1 MKRKLL
7 ILSMLLL
14 AVSMQAQWPQMKE
27 DLSNT
32 AHKFTI
38 DLTEDGKA
46 QMVCYLPVNPS
57 GRAIVGVPG
66 GGYSVLS
73 NSHEGYLASG
83 WLNGRGIA
91 YFVVNYR
98 LPEGNRF
105 IPMSDVQTGIRTVR
119 DSADVWGINPH
130 DVGIMGFSAGVL
142 FTSAIDA
149 LRK

>member
-7 ILSMLLL
+7 IISMLLL

-32 AHKFTI
+32 ARKFTI

-73 NSHEGYLASG
+73 NS
-83 WLNGRGIA
+83 
-91 YFVVNYR
+91 
-98 LPEGNRF
+98 
-105 IPMSDVQTGIRTVR
+105 
-119 DSADVWGINPH
+119 
-130 DVGIMGFSAGVL
+130 
-142 FTSAIDA
+142 
-149 LRK
+149 